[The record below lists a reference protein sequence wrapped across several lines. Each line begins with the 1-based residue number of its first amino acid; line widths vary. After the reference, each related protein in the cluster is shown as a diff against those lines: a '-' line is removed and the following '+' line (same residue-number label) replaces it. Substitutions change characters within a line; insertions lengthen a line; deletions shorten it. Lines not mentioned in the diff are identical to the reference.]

1 MKSMITT
8 PEQILEAWEN
18 AYIRL
23 NAEGRREFK
32 SHRITKKLCQ
42 QRLVDIKAAIY
53 QGKKQ
58 YLPDVL
64 EYLQAIETANKA
76 QSKEVIR
83 EVVYVD
89 SHTWAG
95 SYSSDLKKT
104 SSYDCSVC
112 ESPVIGLRCK
122 CAVAA

>member
-1 MKSMITT
+1 MNTAITT
-8 PEQILEAWEN
+8 PEQILEVWEK

-32 SHRITKKLCQ
+32 NHRITKKLCQ

-89 SHTWAG
+89 SQTWAG

>member
-1 MKSMITT
+1 
-8 PEQILEAWEN
+8 
-18 AYIRL
+18 
-23 NAEGRREFK
+23 
-32 SHRITKKLCQ
+32 
-42 QRLVDIKAAIY
+42 
-53 QGKKQ
+53 
-58 YLPDVL
+58 L

-95 SYSSDLKKT
+95 SYTSDLKKT